1 MTAEGQR
8 AQALSSAAA
17 VLSAFLVFVI
27 GGGVLLGVWAQQRG
41 LAETAAEQALVAAE
55 QERAAEQARKE
66 KAAAEVEEVQRK
78 IPKRTTRSRART
90 QAKATDTSKNK
101 GETPVVEKVKAA
113 KAAKATPTA
122 EALTGRGSVLVY
134 GDATRVRLVGSK
146 GTYGAGKVPAGRY
159 TVQATFI
166 GFEPR
171 MAGTLEVSDGAR
183 LSLVCASST
192 KTCEVR

>member
-1 MTAEGQR
+1 MTAAAQR

-41 LAETAAEQALVAAE
+41 LAETAAEQVLVAAE

-66 KAAAEVEEVQRK
+66 KAAAEVEKVQRRT
-78 IPKRTTRSRART
+78 PRRTTRTRT
-90 QAKATDTSKNK
+90 QPKVADTAKNK
-101 GETPVVEKVKAA
+101 GETSGVETVKEVKVA
-113 KAAKATPTA
+113 KAAPAAKD
-122 EALTGRGSVLVY
+122 LTGRGSVLVY
-134 GDATRVRLVGSK
+134 GDATRVRLMGSK
-146 GTYGAGKVPAGRY
+146 GTFGAGKVPAGRY
-159 TVQATFI
+159 TVQATFV

-171 MAGTLEVSDGAR
+171 MAGAVEVSDGAR